1 MKTKQAICLAN
12 SRKPDG
18 RCLAG
23 KEPGTGVWI
32 RPISDRPGGSVSEEE
47 RRYEDGR
54 DPKLLDVISIPLIAP
69 HPSDLQPENWLLDP
83 EWYWEF
89 VEASDFASAG
99 GLADDPPQLWVN
111 GYSTVAGINDRIP
124 ESRAL
129 PQAGSLYLVQVQDL
143 TVRVLSPGAA
153 FGDTKRK
160 VRGRFT
166 YGSDEYDMTIT
177 DPVVERAFLAGA
189 DGEFSIGDRLVT
201 VSLAEPYGGYAYKLI
216 AALIPE
222 A

>member
-1 MKTKQAICLAN
+1 METKQAICLAN

-23 KEPGTGVWI
+23 KEPGTGRWI

-54 DPKLLDVISIPLIAP
+54 DPKLLDVIDIPLIAP
-69 HPSDLQPENWLLDP
+69 QPSELQPENWLLDP
-83 EWYWEF
+83 DWYWEF
-89 VEASDFASAG
+89 VEAYDVETAG
-99 GLADDPPQLWVN
+99 ALADSPTRLWVN
-111 GYSTVAGINDRIP
+111 GYSTVAGTNDRVP
-124 ESRAL
+124 EGVAL

-153 FGDTKRK
+153 YGDAKRK
-160 VRGRFT
+160 VRGRFL
-166 YGSDEYDMTIT
+166 YGGSEYDMTIT
-177 DPVVERAFLAGA
+177 DPVVERAYLAGK

-201 VSLAEPYGGYAYKLI
+201 VSLAEPYGGYAYKLV

-222 A
+222 G